1 MKIALLLVLLSSALV
16 LGGCADNSLITD
28 EEYRANKGPAPYS
41 PDYSK
46 TLPGY

>member
-1 MKIALLLVLLSSALV
+1 MKFAIILAFICGVLL
-16 LGGCADNSLITD
+16 LGGCADNSLVTD
-28 EEYRANKGPAPYS
+28 EEYREYKRPAAFS